1 MVSRGLLQVG
11 VTLYAGRVPSAV
23 LREAGAQLGHLRVRW
38 KLSSM
43 NGERMLDVGGRRC

>member
-1 MVSRGLLQVG
+1 MVSRGLLQVD

-38 KLSSM
+38 KLSST
-43 NGERMLDVGGRRC
+43 NGERMLDVGGRCC